1 MNGVLFGNKHSYR
14 DWGLFL
20 AERPLVSEPQP
31 KTMYIDIPASNGSI
45 DLTESLTGE
54 VNYYDRK
61 ATMTFLMLD
70 KRSNWAE
77 STSIIADYLHGQRMK
92 IWMDEDLA
100 YYYEGRFQI
109 NSLKS
114 DKAKQ
119 TIVIE
124 GTVYPFK
131 YEKFSSLEN
140 WLWDDLNFET
150 GIIREYR
157 DLEVNE
163 SLDLMI
169 VGRKLSVTPI
179 FYVSKS
185 SNLTVTYN
193 GTTYNLKDGSNR
205 FVSLILREGENTLTF
220 KGSGVV
226 SVDYRGGRL

>member
-1 MNGVLFGNKHSYR
+1 MNGVLFGTKHSYR

-20 AERPLVSEPQP
+20 ADRPTISEPEP

-61 ATMTFLMLD
+61 ITMNFLMVD

-77 STSIIADYLHGQRMK
+77 TTSIIADFLHGQRMQ

-100 YYYEGRFQI
+100 YYYEGRLQI

-114 DKAKQ
+114 DKVKQ

-131 YEKFSSLEN
+131 YEKFSSLED
-140 WLWDDLNFET
+140 WLWDDFNFET
-150 GIIREYR
+150 GIIRDYK
-157 DLEVNE
+157 DLEVNG
-163 SLDLMI
+163 SLDLLI
-169 VGRKLSVTPI
+169 AGRKLSVTPV
-179 FYVSKS
+179 FYVEDST
-185 SNLTVTYN
+185 NLKVAFD
-193 GTTYNLKDGSNR
+193 GTTYNLSDGTNR
-205 FVSLILREGENTLTF
+205 FPALILGEGDNTLHFT
-220 KGSGVV
+220 GSGTV
-226 SVDYRGGRL
+226 SVEYRGGRL

>member
-20 AERPLVSEPQP
+20 ADRPIISEPEP

-61 ATMTFLMLD
+61 ITMNFLMVGR
-70 KRSNWAE
+70 RSNWSE
-77 STSIIADYLHGQRMK
+77 NTSIIADYLHGRRMK
-92 IWMDEDLA
+92 VWLDEDLA

-109 NSLKS
+109 NDLKS
-114 DKAKQ
+114 DKVKQ

-131 YEKFSSLEN
+131 YEKFSSLED
-140 WLWDDLNFET
+140 WLWDDFNFET

-157 DLEVNE
+157 DLAVNG
-163 SLDLMI
+163 SFNLLI
-169 VGRKLSVTPI
+169 IGRTLSVTPI
-179 FYVSKS
+179 FYVSDA
-185 SNLTVTYN
+185 SNLTVTY
-193 GTTYNLKDGSNR
+193 GGITYNLQNGSNR
-205 FVSLILREGENTLTF
+205 FVTLILHGGENILAFNGAGT
-220 KGSGVV
+220 V
-226 SVDYRGGRL
+226 SVEYRGGRL